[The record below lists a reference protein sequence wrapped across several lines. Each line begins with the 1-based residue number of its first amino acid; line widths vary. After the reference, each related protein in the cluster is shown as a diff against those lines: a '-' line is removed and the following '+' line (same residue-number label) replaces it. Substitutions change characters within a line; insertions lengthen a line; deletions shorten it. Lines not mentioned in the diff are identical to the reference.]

1 MVTKNPIYIA
11 YSGMEVEM
19 ISGGP
24 QDIRPGQCYFVK
36 DKEGH
41 MLGGIT
47 FQEGN
52 PVERGVNGFTNE
64 AILAIVKDRLKHL
77 DAKFSCQENKLAI
90 EMITGALEILEKR
103 TTGRL
108 IRGVEGKEVE

>member
-1 MVTKNPIYIA
+1 MVNKQPVYIA
-11 YSGMEVEM
+11 YSGLEVEM

-41 MLGGIT
+41 LHGGIT
-47 FQEGN
+47 FQDGN
-52 PVERGVNGFTNE
+52 PAERGINGFTNE
-64 AILAIVKDRLKHL
+64 SILAIVKDRLKHL
-77 DAKFSCQENKLAI
+77 DAKIPCQENKLAI
-90 EMITGALEILEKR
+90 EMLTGALEILEKR